1 MEELLAALK
10 HYFDLVD
17 DDKMDMDDWDY
28 LDAIEKAEQNLRS
41 FLQEE
46 EYELP
51 AFLTKGITK

>member
-10 HYFDLVD
+10 RYFDLID
-17 DDKMDMDDWDY
+17 NDKMDMDDWDY
-28 LDAIEKAEQNLRS
+28 LDAIDKAEQDLRS
-41 FLQEE
+41 FLYNE

>member
-1 MEELLAALK
+1 MEELLYALK
-10 HYFDLVD
+10 NYFDLMD
-17 DDKMDMDDWDY
+17 DDSQDMDDWDY

-41 FLQEE
+41 FLPNE